1 MTEQKEEK
9 ISLHIELLEQMQ
21 SLMTAGFALVA
32 ALAWNTAIQDLFAR
46 IFPDQNSLIAKFLYA
61 VFITILVVAVTHRIG
76 KAISLLKLTMKK

>member
-61 VFITILVVAVTHRIG
+61 VLITLIMIVVTRRLG
-76 KAISLLKLTMKK
+76 KTISVLKMKLK